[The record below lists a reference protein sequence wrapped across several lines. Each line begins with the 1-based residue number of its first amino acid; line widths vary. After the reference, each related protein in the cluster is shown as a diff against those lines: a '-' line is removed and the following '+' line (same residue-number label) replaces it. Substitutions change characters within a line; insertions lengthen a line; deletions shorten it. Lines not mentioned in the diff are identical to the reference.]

1 MKCRTRVSI
10 AIAAVLGA
18 LAVAALPALAGV
30 KDDHG
35 HHRGDHRGERHH
47 GHHHGV
53 FDRDE
58 DTGTI
63 SAFDA
68 TSGKL
73 TIALTGGESI
83 SGLVTARTD
92 VRCGFG
98 DDSARFARDSG
109 NSGPGSGGDRGRGE
123 LEPGDDHGEAVEPG
137 DDNGGRG
144 ELEPGDDRGDHG
156 NGRPC
161 STDDLVV
168 GAVVHEADLDLK
180 RGIAR
185 FDEIELAHTN

>member
-1 MKCRTRVSI
+1 MRRRKALSI

-18 LAVAALPALAGV
+18 LAVTALPALAGA

-35 HHRGDHRGERHH
+35 HHRGE
-47 GHHHGV
+47 GHHHPHGI

-58 DTGTI
+58 DAGTI

-73 TIALTGGESI
+73 TIALFGGDSV
-83 SGLVTARTD
+83 SGLVTSRTD

-98 DDSARFARDSG
+98 DDGSARFSRDSG
-109 NSGPGSGGDRGRGE
+109 NSGPGSGSD
-123 LEPGDDHGEAVEPG
+123 

-161 STDDLVV
+161 SSDDLTV
-168 GAVVHEADLDLK
+168 GAVVHEADLDLEH
-180 RGIAR
+180 GIAR
-185 FDEIELAHTN
+185 FDEIELDHSS